1 MVTARGKTGENEKRR
16 EEKSKQTPHEH
27 MTREC
32 ENLDIHIPHSQLI
45 TLSLSD
51 NPALWSIIKRIT
63 YFHRLQIYER
73 DAFFGTEGFEGQ
85 ERGGDGGVEMG
96 GWRWDGTGLNVD
108 DEKKDTKRREERRKK
123 EERATATAP

>member
-1 MVTARGKTGENEKRR
+1 
-16 EEKSKQTPHEH
+16 
-27 MTREC
+27 
-32 ENLDIHIPHSQLI
+32 
-45 TLSLSD
+45 
-51 NPALWSIIKRIT
+51 
-63 YFHRLQIYER
+63 LQIYER

-85 ERGGDGGVEMG
+85 ERGGDG